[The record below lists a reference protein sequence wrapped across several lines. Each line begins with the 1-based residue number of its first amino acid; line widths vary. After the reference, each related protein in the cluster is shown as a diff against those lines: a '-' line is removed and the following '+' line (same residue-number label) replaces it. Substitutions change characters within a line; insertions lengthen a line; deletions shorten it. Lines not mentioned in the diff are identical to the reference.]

1 MSTAVDS
8 GSLIADGTV
17 QSLSAPTVAGVY
29 RVVVD
34 LGAMASGDGVSM
46 VAKMKVLSG
55 GTVRKTFDEAFV
67 DTQVGDNILRHSL
80 FVIAPQGCEFT
91 LEQTAGVNRSYP
103 FWVDKL
109 ADVVVV
115 ADGTKTLDGTQQT
128 LVVAT
133 DNDEL
138 SLLTDHALQVGG
150 DTVVVNLFSSVLPG
164 GTTRVVEQLALTG
177 SQSDP
182 DVIRQ
187 SIPYPSPHTF
197 SPTLHLTTGVNHNV
211 PWALCRIT

>member
-8 GSLIADGTV
+8 GSLIADGTE

-34 LGAMASGDGVSM
+34 LGEMASGDGVSM
-46 VAKMKVLSG
+46 VAKLKVLSG

-67 DTQVGDNILRHSL
+67 DAQLGDNILRHSL
-80 FVIAPQGCEFT
+80 YVIAPQGCEFT
-91 LEQTAGVNRSYP
+91 LEQTAGVNRNYP

-115 ADGTKTLDGTQQT
+115 AEGTKVLDGTQQT
-128 LVVAT
+128 LVTAT

-138 SLLTDHALQVGG
+138 SLLTDHALQAGG
-150 DTVVVNLFSSVLPG
+150 DTVVVNLFASVLLG
-164 GTTRVVEQLALTG
+164 GTTRIVEQLTLAG
-177 SQSDP
+177 AQSDP
-182 DVIRQ
+182 DIIRQ
-187 SIPYPSPHTF
+187 SIPYPSSHSF
-197 SPTLHLTTGVNHNV
+197 APTLQRTVGANHNV